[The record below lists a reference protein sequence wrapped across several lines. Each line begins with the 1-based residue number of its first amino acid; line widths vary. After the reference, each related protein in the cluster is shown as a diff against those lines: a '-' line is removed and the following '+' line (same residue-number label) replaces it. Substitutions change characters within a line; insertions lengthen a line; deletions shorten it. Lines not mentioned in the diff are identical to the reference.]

1 MRLIQNAI
9 LNRVEDKV
17 EFFVSDSVTPFA
29 EADRNSLETLVG
41 QTNFILAN
49 PPSSDGEELKLRET
63 QTPSGNHSGRG
74 ERGEKKSSGILGNWE
89 ATPDEEGAN
98 LPGSFSGRCRGVRFF
113 LTCPFIER
121 EDGCVVVVANGIIC
135 CCGQLRLHPETQP
148 EGYA

>member
-49 PPSSDGEELKLRET
+49 PPSSDGEELKLR
-63 QTPSGNHSGRG
+63 
-74 ERGEKKSSGILGNWE
+74 
-89 ATPDEEGAN
+89 
-98 LPGSFSGRCRGVRFF
+98 
-113 LTCPFIER
+113 
-121 EDGCVVVVANGIIC
+121 
-135 CCGQLRLHPETQP
+135 
-148 EGYA
+148 